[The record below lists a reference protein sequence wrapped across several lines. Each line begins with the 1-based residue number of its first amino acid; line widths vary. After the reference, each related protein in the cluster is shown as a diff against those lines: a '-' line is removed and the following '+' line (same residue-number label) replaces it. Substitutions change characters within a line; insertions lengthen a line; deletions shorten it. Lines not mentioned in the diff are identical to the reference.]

1 MLSYEGRGC
10 KPSLVRSEQPL
21 LSVRD
26 LAVDFELEGGVL
38 RAVDRI
44 SYDVRP
50 GEIVGIVGESGSGK
64 SVSVLAVLRLLNVYS
79 TAARV
84 TGEVLFEGRDLFALT
99 AKQMRGIRGKE
110 IALIFQD
117 PSSSWHPVLRIG
129 RQVAEARL
137 AHEKLRSNSV
147 RQHVEGLFEAVGIPN
162 PQLRYEQY
170 PHEYSGGMKQRAM
183 IAMAIANKPKLLI
196 ADEPTTALDVTIQS
210 QVLELLRNVTA
221 DTGAALILISHDIG
235 VIAEMADR
243 VIVMY
248 GGRVMEEGP
257 VEQVL
262 LSSRHPYTKGLLSS
276 LPKIDKTVSRLPTI
290 PGSPPQLFQASAGCP
305 FEPRCG
311 LSNNREPC
319 RVQRPPLRQCGEG
332 QLSACH
338 FLEEM

>member
-1 MLSYEGRGC
+1 MTSHEGTGS
-10 KPSLVRSEQPL
+10 KPSLVRLDQPL

-38 RAVDRI
+38 RAVDRM

-64 SVSVLAVLRLLNVYS
+64 SVSVLAVLRLLNVS
-79 TAARV
+79 TAAASV
-84 TGEVLFEGRDLFALT
+84 TGEVLFEGRELFALT
-99 AKQMRGIRGKE
+99 AKEMRELRGKD

-117 PSSSWHPVLRIG
+117 PSSSWHPVLTVG
-129 RQVAEARL
+129 RQVAEAVL
-137 AHEKLRSNSV
+137 AHKKMRADRV
-147 RQHVEGLFEAVGIPN
+147 REYVEGLFEAVGIPN
-162 PQLRYEQY
+162 PRIRYDQY
-170 PHEYSGGMKQRAM
+170 PHEYSGGMRQRAM
-183 IAMAIANKPKLLI
+183 IAMAIANRPKLLI

-210 QVLELLRNVTA
+210 QILELLRKVTA
-221 DTGAALILISHDIG
+221 DTGASLILISHDMG

-276 LPKIDKTVSRLPTI
+276 LPQIDKTVSRLPTI
-290 PGSPPQLFQASAGCP
+290 PGSPPQMFRVPSGCP
-305 FEPRCG
+305 FEPRCE
-311 LSNNREPC
+311 LSDNREPC
-319 RVQRPPLRQCGEG
+319 REERPPLRQCGEE

-338 FLEEM
+338 FFDEL

>member
-1 MLSYEGRGC
+1 MKKEAAR
-10 KPSLVRSEQPL
+10 PSRSAEVL

-26 LAVDFELEGGVL
+26 LAVEFELEGGAL

-64 SVSVLAVLRLLNVYS
+64 SVSVLAVLRLLNVY
-79 TAARV
+79 TTGAGV
-84 TGEVLFEGRDLFALT
+84 TGEVLFEGRDLFQLT
-99 AKQMRGIRGKE
+99 AKEMREIRGKD
-110 IALIFQD
+110 ITLIFQD
-117 PSSSWHPVLRIG
+117 PSSSWHPVLSIG
-129 RQVAEARL
+129 RQVAEVSL
-137 AHEKLRSNSV
+137 AHETMRSDRA
-147 RQHVEGLFEAVGIPN
+147 RQHVEGLFESVGIPN
-162 PQLRYEQY
+162 PRIRYDQY

-183 IAMAIANKPKLLI
+183 IAMAIANRPKLLI

-221 DTGAALILISHDIG
+221 ETGAALILISHDIG

-262 LSSRHPYTKGLLSS
+262 LSPRHPYTRGLLSS
-276 LPKIDKTVSRLPTI
+276 LPQIDKKMARLPTI
-290 PGSPPQLFQASAGCP
+290 PGSPPQMFQALAGCP

-311 LSNNREPC
+311 LSGDRDPC
-319 RVQRPPLRQCGEG
+319 RESRPSLRQCGED
-332 QLSACH
+332 QFSACH
-338 FLEEM
+338 FFEEL

>member
-1 MLSYEGRGC
+1 MKEQAVS
-10 KPSLVRSEQPL
+10 PAQSEQTL

-26 LAVDFELEGGVL
+26 LAVDFELEGGIL

-64 SVSVLAVLRLLNVYS
+64 SVSVLAILRLLNVYTTGAS
-79 TAARV
+79 V

-99 AKQMRGIRGKE
+99 AKQMREIRGKE

-117 PSSSWHPVLRIG
+117 PSSSWHPVLGVG
-129 RQVAEARL
+129 RQVAEASL
-137 AHEKLRSNSV
+137 AHEKMRSDRV
-147 RQHVEGLFEAVGIPN
+147 RQHVEGLFESVGIPN
-162 PQLRYEQY
+162 PRVRYDQY

-183 IAMAIANKPKLLI
+183 IAMAIANRPKLLI

-248 GGRVMEEGP
+248 GGRVMEEGS

-262 LSSRHPYTKGLLSS
+262 VSSRHPYTKGLLSS
-276 LPKIDKTVSRLPTI
+276 LPQIDKKMSRLPTI
-290 PGSPPQLFQASAGCP
+290 PGSPPQMFQASAGCP

-311 LSNNREPC
+311 LSNDRDPC
-319 RVQRPPLRQCGEG
+319 RELRPPLRQCGDG
-332 QLSACH
+332 QFSACH

>member
-1 MLSYEGRGC
+1 MKEHAAS
-10 KPSLVRSEQPL
+10 PSPSEHAL

-64 SVSVLAVLRLLNVYS
+64 SVSVLAVLRLLNVYTTGAS
-79 TAARV
+79 V
-84 TGEVLFEGRDLFALT
+84 NGEVLFEGRDLFALT
-99 AKQMRGIRGKE
+99 PKEMREIRGKD
-110 IALIFQD
+110 ITLIFQD
-117 PSSSWHPVLRIG
+117 PSSSWHPVLEVG
-129 RQVAEARL
+129 RQVAEVSL
-137 AHEKLRSNSV
+137 AHGKMGSDRV
-147 RQHVEGLFEAVGIPN
+147 RQHVEGLFESVGIPN
-162 PQLRYEQY
+162 PRIRYEQY

-183 IAMAIANKPKLLI
+183 IAMAIANRPKLLI

-221 DTGAALILISHDIG
+221 ETGAALILISHDIG

-262 LSSRHPYTKGLLSS
+262 LSPRHPYTRGLLSS
-276 LPKIDKTVSRLPTI
+276 LPQIDKKMARLPTI
-290 PGSPPQLFQASAGCP
+290 PGTPPQMFQASAGCP

-311 LSNNREPC
+311 LSGDRDPC
-319 RVQRPPLRQCGEG
+319 RESRPPLRQCGED
-332 QLSACH
+332 QFSACH
-338 FLEEM
+338 FFEEL

>member
-1 MLSYEGRGC
+1 MKEHAVS
-10 KPSLVRSEQPL
+10 PSPTAEQTL

-64 SVSVLAVLRLLNVYS
+64 SVSVLAVLRLLNVYTTGAS
-79 TAARV
+79 V
-84 TGEVLFEGRDLFALT
+84 TGEVRFEGRDLFALT
-99 AKQMRGIRGKE
+99 AKQMREIRGKD
-110 IALIFQD
+110 ITLIFQD

-129 RQVAEARL
+129 RQVAEVSV
-137 AHEKLRSNSV
+137 AHDTMRPNRV
-147 RQHVEGLFEAVGIPN
+147 REHVEGLFESVGIPN
-162 PQLRYEQY
+162 PRVRYEQY

-183 IAMAIANKPKLLI
+183 IAMAIANKPKLVI

-262 LSSRHPYTKGLLSS
+262 VSSRHPYTKGLLAS
-276 LPKIDKTVSRLPTI
+276 LPQIDKTMSRLPTI
-290 PGSPPQLFQASAGCP
+290 PGAPPQMFQTSAGCP

-311 LSNNREPC
+311 LANDREPC
-319 RVQRPPLRQCGEG
+319 REERPSLRQCGED
-332 QLSACH
+332 QFSACH
-338 FLEEM
+338 FFEEL

>member
-1 MLSYEGRGC
+1 MKEHAAS
-10 KPSLVRSEQPL
+10 PSRSEHAL

-44 SYDVRP
+44 SYDVRS

-64 SVSVLAVLRLLNVYS
+64 SVSVLAVLRLLNVYTS
-79 TAARV
+79 GASV

-99 AKQMRGIRGKE
+99 AKEMREIRGKD
-110 IALIFQD
+110 ITLIFQD
-117 PSSSWHPVLRIG
+117 PSSSWHPVLGVG
-129 RQVAEARL
+129 RQVAEVSL
-137 AHEKLRSNSV
+137 AHGKMGSDRV
-147 RQHVEGLFEAVGIPN
+147 RQHVEGLFESVGIPN
-162 PQLRYEQY
+162 PRVRYDQY

-183 IAMAIANKPKLLI
+183 IAMAIANSPKLLI

-221 DTGAALILISHDIG
+221 ETGAALILISHDIG

-262 LSSRHPYTKGLLSS
+262 LSPRHPYTRGLLSS
-276 LPKIDKTVSRLPTI
+276 LPQIDKKMSRLPTI
-290 PGSPPQLFQASAGCP
+290 PGTPPQMFQALAGCP

-311 LSNNREPC
+311 LAKDRDPC
-319 RVQRPPLRQCGEG
+319 RESRPSLRQCGED
-332 QLSACH
+332 QFSACH
-338 FLEEM
+338 FFEEL

>member
-1 MLSYEGRGC
+1 MKEHAAS
-10 KPSLVRSEQPL
+10 PSRSEHAL

-64 SVSVLAVLRLLNVYS
+64 SVSVLAVLRLLNVYTTGAS
-79 TAARV
+79 V
-84 TGEVLFEGRDLFALT
+84 TGEVMFEGRDLFALT
-99 AKQMRGIRGKE
+99 PKQMRDIRGKD
-110 IALIFQD
+110 ITLIFQD
-117 PSSSWHPVLRIG
+117 PSSSWHPVLGVG
-129 RQVAEARL
+129 RQVAEVSL
-137 AHEKLRSNSV
+137 AHGKMGSDRV
-147 RQHVEGLFEAVGIPN
+147 RQHVEGLFESVGIPN
-162 PQLRYEQY
+162 PRIRYEQY

-183 IAMAIANKPKLLI
+183 IAMAIANRPKLLI

-221 DTGAALILISHDIG
+221 ETGAALILISHDIG

-262 LSSRHPYTKGLLSS
+262 LSPRHPYTRGLLSS
-276 LPKIDKTVSRLPTI
+276 LPQIDKKMSRLPTI
-290 PGSPPQLFQASAGCP
+290 PGTPPQMFQALAGCP

-311 LSNNREPC
+311 LAKDRDPC
-319 RVQRPPLRQCGEG
+319 RESRPALRQCGED
-332 QLSACH
+332 QFSACH
-338 FLEEM
+338 FFEEL